1 MATNNRA
8 LTVTVT
14 LKGGEEVSRKLTEIE
29 RVGNRTFTTIT
40 KDGEVT
46 SRTIRT
52 VEGDVKKLSLSMAS
66 LAAVGRQMT
75 LGLTLPIVGLGAA
88 IVKLG
93 SDAAEARNLI
103 TVTFKELNG
112 DLTEWSNKSQAAMI
126 NTRLEAERQA
136 GVLFNI
142 ATNLGIARGE
152 AFKLSTTM
160 TDLAADM
167 ESFYNLPHGEAL
179 FKLQSGLTGEIEPL
193 RKLGIILSETAVK
206 NEAIS
211 LGLVKQNQ
219 KLDETQKLIARYSLI
234 LKQTTEAQGD
244 VARTADEA
252 ANKYRIMKADLTEAA
267 QELGT
272 NLMPLVKDFM
282 EDALVPMVKGIGDL
296 SKEFQELDPS
306 SQKAVI
312 AIGAVLAATGPAIT
326 GIANLVTAIGT
337 LRLAFAALAASPL
350 TIPIVV
356 TVGTAAALGYTASQ
370 ESTRRRNRAA
380 EGMPGYSATT
390 AGQYGAGYLDSVGG
404 DRLPWEMAAGLM
416 NEAQYPAANL
426 PAMPP
431 ELAAK
436 QGITDVLDN
445 LTNYIGGAGG
455 GKKKGGGAAKKYVP
469 EWFETAGSF
478 RPYGATVDDRFP
490 VTMLYEPAIGMP
502 SGAAPTRHS
511 IPGFTDFANAMRGGT
526 RSDDALRFMFMGNMS
541 SRRRPITDITSGAA
555 SRDVFDSITGVGSRL
570 ARNDTPWYETA
581 GAGRWAGVA
590 GGLIGGGIPG
600 ALTAAGGAFGGPLG
614 ALAGGLVGKLFGG
627 LFGGG
632 KKRPDAGMTPAQPIY
647 TSDVNLTNL
656 IAEFL
661 NVTRVGMLRGAGGG
675 IDAGTAGLQAAAG
688 FKSTM
693 PAMR

>member
-1 MATNNRA
+1 MSTNNRA
-8 LTVTVT
+8 LTVTIT

-52 VEGDVKKLSLSMAS
+52 VDTEVKRLSLSMAS
-66 LAAVGRQMT
+66 LSALGRQMT

-93 SDAAEARNLI
+93 SDAVEARNLI

-142 ATNLGIARGE
+142 ATNLGITRGE

-282 EDALVPMVKGIGDL
+282 EDALTPMVKGIGNL

-312 AIGAVLAATGPAIT
+312 AIGAVLAATGPAMV

-350 TIPIVV
+350 TIPIVI

-370 ESTRRRNRAA
+370 ESSRRRNRAA

-390 AGQYGAGYLDSVGG
+390 AGQYGTGYLDSVGTE
-404 DRLPWEMAAGLM
+404 RLPWEMAAGLM
-416 NEAQYPAANL
+416 NDAQFPAANL

-431 ELAAK
+431 ELAVK
-436 QGITDVLDN
+436 QDITDVLDN
-445 LTNYIGGAGG
+445 LTNYVGGAGA
-455 GKKKGGGAAKKYVP
+455 GKKKGGAGKKYVP

-490 VTMLYEPAIGMP
+490 VTMLYEPTIGMP
-502 SGAAPTRHS
+502 VGGAPTRHS
-511 IPGFTDFANAMRGGT
+511 IPGFTDFANAMRGGP

-541 SRRRPITDITSGAA
+541 SRRRPNTDITSGAA

-570 ARNDTPWYETA
+570 ARDDTPWYETA
-581 GAGRWAGVA
+581 GAQRWGGVA

-600 ALTAAGGAFGGPLG
+600 ALTAAGGLFGGPLG
-614 ALAGGLVGKLFGG
+614 AIAGGFIGKLFG
-627 LFGGG
+627 GGG

-647 TSDVNLTNL
+647 TSDINLQNMM
-656 IAEFL
+656 AELL
-661 NVTRVGMLRGAGGG
+661 NVTRVLMLRGGGVDNALGG
-675 IDAGTAGLQAAAG
+675 IAASRQQAG
-688 FKSTM
+688 FSRTV
-693 PAMR
+693 PQLS